1 MFDPTPRIAQQCA
14 MICDRN
20 GDFKSAEEIRTQ
32 FFLVKPPC
40 ALLAPKVNYDSNH
53 NRSD

>member
-1 MFDPTPRIAQQCA
+1 MTDEAPRIAQQCA

-20 GDFKSAEEIRTQ
+20 GDYKSAEEIRQQ

-40 ALLAPKVNYDSNH
+40 ALLAPKAIYEDRSN
-53 NRSD
+53 